1 MLPFTTREYIED
13 GLKRLIAAATC
24 SGEVSSTE
32 NYKIRLEALKL
43 LAEIMK

>member
-1 MLPFTTREYIED
+1 MLASIEKYIEEE
-13 GLKRLIAAATC
+13 LKRLIIAATTE
-24 SGEVSSTE
+24 GAVTSTE